1 MESIN
6 QLMNWY
12 ASNCDDEWEH
22 TFSIKIQTIDNPGW
36 SFKADIV
43 DTEVEGKAT
52 FEESIDDDD
61 DWYSIKSDGKTFK
74 GYGDPKKLGFLLDKF
89 AEFIKS

>member
-12 ASNCDDEWEH
+12 ASNCDDDWEH
-22 TFSIKIQTIDNPGW
+22 IFGIKIQTIDNPGW

-43 DTEVEGKAT
+43 DTEVEGKTT
-52 FEESIDDDD
+52 FEESIDDED
-61 DWYSIKSDGKTFK
+61 DWYSIKGDGKTFK

>member
-12 ASNCDDEWEH
+12 ASNCDDDWEH
-22 TFSIKIQTIDNPGW
+22 IFGIKIQTIDNPGW

-43 DTEVEGKAT
+43 DTEVEGKTT
-52 FEESIDDDD
+52 FE
-61 DWYSIKSDGKTFK
+61 
-74 GYGDPKKLGFLLDKF
+74 
-89 AEFIKS
+89 